1 MSFDSASQAN
11 DGVAATMR
19 PARRMAEG
27 GRIAALGRKFYETP
41 GTADFAEA
49 ALCRACPVVHSRTDR
64 PMCRRGPV
72 SCRGGLCTAA
82 AAPFH
87 QSTFVNTLTIACA
100 SSTVRSSLPPFT
112 TTNTRLSGAGLLGVL
127 TTIVP
132 VQSAATV

>member
-1 MSFDSASQAN
+1 MRLWLLKTPHALDPLRLPTSSASQAN
-11 DGVAATMR
+11 DGVA
-19 PARRMAEG
+19 
-27 GRIAALGRKFYETP
+27 
-41 GTADFAEA
+41 EA
-49 ALCRACPVVHSRTDR
+49 ALCRECPVVHSRTER
-64 PMCRRGPV
+64 PMCRGGPV
-72 SCRGGLCTAA
+72 CCRGGLCTAA

-87 QSTFVNTLTIACA
+87 QSTLVNTLTIACA